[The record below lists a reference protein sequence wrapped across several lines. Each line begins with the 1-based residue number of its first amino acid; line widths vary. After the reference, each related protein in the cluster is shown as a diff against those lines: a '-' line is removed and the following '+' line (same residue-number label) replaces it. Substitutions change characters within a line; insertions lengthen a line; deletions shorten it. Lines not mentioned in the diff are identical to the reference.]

1 MKYRVNEINEMEFD
15 VIAEDGGVVSIY
27 HNDENQVSM
36 YYQSRITED
45 MDPDEIWDTLGSGK
59 AYLKDWPVGTHRDT
73 IILDALDWLVFP
85 TPVEGWSVDN
95 TIWKKFELAW

>member
-1 MKYRVNEINEMEFD
+1 MKYRINEINEMEFD

-36 YYQSRITED
+36 YYQDRITED
-45 MDPDEIWDTLGSGK
+45 MDPDEIWETLAEGK
-59 AYLKDWPVGTHRDT
+59 AYLKDWPEGTHRDT

>member
-1 MKYRVNEINEMEFD
+1 
-15 VIAEDGGVVSIY
+15 VISEDGGVVSIY

-36 YYQSRITED
+36 YYQDRITED
-45 MDPDEIWDTLGSGK
+45 MDPDEIWETLAEGK
-59 AYLKDWPVGTHRDT
+59 AYLKDWPEGTHRDT

-85 TPVEGWSVDN
+85 TPVEGWSVDD

>member
-1 MKYRVNEINEMEFD
+1 MKYRINEINEMEFD
-15 VIAEDGGVVSIY
+15 VISEDGGVVSIY

-36 YYQSRITED
+36 YYQDRITED
-45 MDPDEIWDTLGSGK
+45 MDPDEIWETLAEGK
-59 AYLKDWPVGTHRDT
+59 AYLKDWPEGTHRDT

-85 TPVEGWSVDN
+85 TPVEGWSVDD